1 MAKTTKMNSKDI
13 IIARKKLDETIT
25 KYWHI
30 IKTENVM
37 SNKAVKMG
45 VGSGLDLKE
54 LYNQI
59 TQMAETRIKLKLML
73 NAINNGI
80 STFNYAEEK
89 KKHYY
94 TIFAAS
100 EEKEKLAHWKDIIKK
115 TIDPKEKARK
125 GVKGTGKREI
135 FSSAK
140 ITALS
145 NELQL
150 KINSLDTKIEE
161 YNNKTSVDIN
171 SEMDDDITKLIAAQ
185 IRQDTRCWR
194 AQTGSRPV
202 IPLYN

>member
-1 MAKTTKMNSKDI
+1 MKKTTMNSKDI

-37 SNKAVKMG
+37 SNKAVQMG
-45 VGSGLDLKE
+45 IGSGLDLKE

-59 TQMAETRIKLKLML
+59 TQMSETRIKLKLML
-73 NAINNGI
+73 NAINNG
-80 STFNYAEEK
+80 TFKFDYEEEK

-100 EEKEKLAHWKDIIKK
+100 EEKEKVAHWKDIIKK

-125 GVKGTGKREI
+125 GMKGTGKREI

-140 ITALS
+140 ITSLI
-145 NELQL
+145 NTLQL
-150 KINSLDTKIEE
+150 NINKLDTKIEE
-161 YNNKTSVDIN
+161 YNNKTSIDIGADAN
-171 SEMDDDITKLIAAQ
+171 ADITSLLAA
-185 IRQDTRCWR
+185 
-194 AQTGSRPV
+194 
-202 IPLYN
+202 

>member
-1 MAKTTKMNSKDI
+1 MNSKDI

-45 VGSGLDLKE
+45 VGSGLNLKE

-73 NAINNGI
+73 NAINNGTF
-80 STFNYAEEK
+80 TFNYEEEK

-94 TIFAAS
+94 TIFAAG

-125 GVKGTGKREI
+125 GMKGIGKREI

-140 ITALS
+140 ITS
-145 NELQL
+145 FINSLQL
-150 KINSLDTKIEE
+150 NINKLDTKIEE
-161 YNNKTSVDIN
+161 YNNKTSIEFD
-171 SEMDDDITKLIAAQ
+171 SESEKNVTTLLAA
-185 IRQDTRCWR
+185 
-194 AQTGSRPV
+194 
-202 IPLYN
+202 

>member
-1 MAKTTKMNSKDI
+1 MIKNIKTKMNSKDI

-37 SNKAVKMG
+37 AKKAVEAG
-45 VGSGLDLKE
+45 IGSGLDLKE

-59 TQMAETRIKLKLML
+59 TQMSETRIKLKLML

-80 STFNYAEEK
+80 SSFNYEEEK

-94 TIFAAS
+94 TIFAAC
-100 EEKEKLAHWKDIIKK
+100 EEKEKLAHWKEIIKK

-125 GVKGTGKREI
+125 GSKGTGKREI

-140 ITALS
+140 ITSLMNS
-145 NELQL
+145 IQL
-150 KINSLDTKIEE
+150 NINKHDAAIED
-161 YNNKTSVDIN
+161 YNNKTTIEFDTTN
-171 SEMDDDITKLIAAQ
+171 DSEIAKLIAA
-185 IRQDTRCWR
+185 
-194 AQTGSRPV
+194 
-202 IPLYN
+202 

>member
-1 MAKTTKMNSKDI
+1 MTKKTTKMNSKDI
-13 IIARKKLDETIT
+13 IIARKKLDENIT

-37 SNKAVKMG
+37 SNKAVKAG

-59 TQMAETRIKLKLML
+59 TQMSITRIKLKLML

-80 STFNYAEEK
+80 SDFNYEEEK

-94 TIFAAS
+94 TIFAAC

-115 TIDPKEKARK
+115 TIDPKEKSRK
-125 GVKGTGKREI
+125 GMKGTGKREI

-140 ITALS
+140 ITSLINA
-145 NELQL
+145 LQL
-150 KINSLDTKIEE
+150 DINKLDTKISE
-161 YNNKTSVDIN
+161 YNDKTSISIETETD
-171 SEMDDDITKLIAAQ
+171 SDITTLLAA
-185 IRQDTRCWR
+185 
-194 AQTGSRPV
+194 
-202 IPLYN
+202 

>member
-1 MAKTTKMNSKDI
+1 MKKTTMNSKDI

-37 SNKAVKMG
+37 STKAIKMG

-59 TQMAETRIKLKLML
+59 TQMSETRIKLKLML
-73 NAINNGI
+73 NAINNG
-80 STFNYAEEK
+80 TFTFDYEEEK

-100 EEKEKLAHWKDIIKK
+100 EEKEKVAHWKDIIKK

-125 GVKGTGKREI
+125 GMKGT
-135 FSSAK
+135 S
-140 ITALS
+140 L
-145 NELQL
+145 
-150 KINSLDTKIEE
+150 INSLQLNINKLDTQIEE
-161 YNNKTSVDIN
+161 YNNKTSIEIN
-171 SEMDDDITKLIAAQ
+171 SETDSDITKLLAA
-185 IRQDTRCWR
+185 
-194 AQTGSRPV
+194 
-202 IPLYN
+202 

>member
-1 MAKTTKMNSKDI
+1 MNSKDI

-37 SNKAVKMG
+37 SNKAVNAG

-54 LYNQI
+54 LYNKI
-59 TQMAETRIKLKLML
+59 TQMSTTRIKLKLML

-80 STFNYAEEK
+80 SSFSYEDEK

-94 TIFAAS
+94 TIFAAC
-100 EEKEKLAHWKDIIKK
+100 EEKEKVAHWKDIIKK

-125 GVKGTGKREI
+125 GMRGTGRREI

-140 ITALS
+140 IT
-145 NELQL
+145 QL
-150 KINSLDTKIEE
+150 INDIQLNINKYDAKIEE
-161 YNNKTSVDIN
+161 YNNTTTIDFDTDIDN
-171 SEMDDDITKLIAAQ
+171 DIKNLIAA
-185 IRQDTRCWR
+185 
-194 AQTGSRPV
+194 
-202 IPLYN
+202 

>member
-13 IIARKKLDETIT
+13 IIARKKLDENIT

-45 VGSGLDLKE
+45 IGSGFDLKE
-54 LYNQI
+54 LYNKI

-80 STFNYAEEK
+80 SSFNYEEEK

-94 TIFAAS
+94 TIFAAC
-100 EEKEKLAHWKDIIKK
+100 EEKEKVSHWKDIIKK

-125 GVKGTGKREI
+125 GMKGIGKREI

-140 ITALS
+140 ITSLI
-145 NELQL
+145 NTIQL
-150 KINSLDTKIEE
+150 NINNLDAKIED
-161 YNNKTSVDIN
+161 YNNKTSIDFNTEI
-171 SEMDDDITKLIAAQ
+171 DKDITHLIAA
-185 IRQDTRCWR
+185 
-194 AQTGSRPV
+194 
-202 IPLYN
+202 

>member
-1 MAKTTKMNSKDI
+1 MNSKDI

-54 LYNQI
+54 LYNKI
-59 TQMAETRIKLKLML
+59 LQMSETRIKLKLML

-80 STFNYAEEK
+80 SSFNYEEEK

-94 TIFAAS
+94 TIFAAC
-100 EEKEKLAHWKDIIKK
+100 EEKEKLSHWKEIIKK

-125 GVKGTGKREI
+125 GMKGVGKREI

-140 ITALS
+140 ITSLTNS
-145 NELQL
+145 IQL
-150 KINSLDTKIEE
+150 EINKLDAKIEE
-161 YNNKTSVDIN
+161 YNKKTSIEFA
-171 SEMDDDITKLIAAQ
+171 SDDNTDITKLLA
-185 IRQDTRCWR
+185 
-194 AQTGSRPV
+194 V
-202 IPLYN
+202 

>member
-1 MAKTTKMNSKDI
+1 MNSKDI

-73 NAINNGI
+73 NAINNGTF
-80 STFNYAEEK
+80 TFNYEEEK

-94 TIFAAS
+94 TIFAAG

-125 GVKGTGKREI
+125 GMKGIGKREI

-140 ITALS
+140 ITS
-145 NELQL
+145 FINSLQL
-150 KINSLDTKIEE
+150 NINKLDTKIEE
-161 YNNKTSVDIN
+161 YNNKTSIEFD
-171 SEMDDDITKLIAAQ
+171 SESEKNVTTLMAA
-185 IRQDTRCWR
+185 
-194 AQTGSRPV
+194 
-202 IPLYN
+202 

>member
-1 MAKTTKMNSKDI
+1 MKKTTKMNSKDI

-37 SNKAVKMG
+37 STKAVKAG
-45 VGSGLDLKE
+45 IGSGLDLKE
-54 LYNQI
+54 LYNKI

-80 STFNYAEEK
+80 SSFNYEDEK

-94 TIFAAS
+94 TIFAAC
-100 EEKEKLAHWKDIIKK
+100 EEKEKIAHWKDIIKK

-135 FSSAK
+135 FTSAK
-140 ITALS
+140 ITQLINDIQLS
-145 NELQL
+145 VN
-150 KINSLDTKIEE
+150 KYDARIEE
-161 YNNKTSVDIN
+161 YNNNTAIDFNIETDADI
-171 SEMDDDITKLIAAQ
+171 EKLIAA
-185 IRQDTRCWR
+185 
-194 AQTGSRPV
+194 
-202 IPLYN
+202 

>member
-1 MAKTTKMNSKDI
+1 MTKKTQMDSKNI

-54 LYNQI
+54 LYNKI
-59 TQMAETRIKLKLML
+59 TQMSETRIKLKLML

-80 STFNYAEEK
+80 STFDYEEEK

-115 TIDPKEKARK
+115 TIDPKEKSRK

-140 ITALS
+140 ITSLI
-145 NELQL
+145 NTLQL
-150 KINSLDTKIEE
+150 NINKLDTKIAD
-161 YNNKTSVDIN
+161 YNNDTTIDFDTENNK
-171 SEMDDDITKLIAAQ
+171 DITALLAA
-185 IRQDTRCWR
+185 
-194 AQTGSRPV
+194 
-202 IPLYN
+202 

>member
-1 MAKTTKMNSKDI
+1 MKKTTMNSKDI

-37 SNKAVKMG
+37 SNKAVQMG
-45 VGSGLDLKE
+45 IGSGLDLKE

-59 TQMAETRIKLKLML
+59 TQMSETRIKLKLML
-73 NAINNGI
+73 NAINNG
-80 STFNYAEEK
+80 TFKFDYEEEK

-100 EEKEKLAHWKDIIKK
+100 EEKEKVAHWKDIIKK

-125 GVKGTGKREI
+125 GMKGTGKREI

-140 ITALS
+140 ITSLI
-145 NELQL
+145 NTLQL
-150 KINSLDTKIEE
+150 NINKLDTKIEE
-161 YNNKTSVDIN
+161 YNNKTSIDIGADAN
-171 SEMDDDITKLIAAQ
+171 TDIISLLTA
-185 IRQDTRCWR
+185 
-194 AQTGSRPV
+194 
-202 IPLYN
+202 

>member
-1 MAKTTKMNSKDI
+1 MKKTTMNSKDI

-37 SNKAVKMG
+37 SKKAVQMG
-45 VGSGLDLKE
+45 IGSGFDLKE

-59 TQMAETRIKLKLML
+59 TQMSETRIKLKLML
-73 NAINNGI
+73 NAINNG
-80 STFNYAEEK
+80 TFKFDYEEEK

-100 EEKEKLAHWKDIIKK
+100 EEKEKIAHWKDIIKK

-125 GVKGTGKREI
+125 GIKGTGKREI

-140 ITALS
+140 ITSLI
-145 NELQL
+145 NTIQL
-150 KINSLDTKIEE
+150 NVNKLDAKIEE
-161 YNNKTSVDIN
+161 YNNKTSIDIGGDGN
-171 SEMDDDITKLIAAQ
+171 SDITTILAA
-185 IRQDTRCWR
+185 
-194 AQTGSRPV
+194 
-202 IPLYN
+202 

>member
-1 MAKTTKMNSKDI
+1 MTKKTTMNSKDI

-54 LYNQI
+54 LYNKI

-73 NAINNGI
+73 NAINNGTF
-80 STFNYAEEK
+80 TFNYEEEK

-100 EEKEKLAHWKDIIKK
+100 EEKEKISHWKDIIKK

-125 GVKGTGKREI
+125 GMKGTGKREI

-140 ITALS
+140 ITSLI
-145 NELQL
+145 NGLQL
-150 KINSLDTKIEE
+150 NINKLDTKIED
-161 YNNKTSVDIN
+161 YNNKTSIDIGTDAN
-171 SEMDDDITKLIAAQ
+171 SDITELLAA
-185 IRQDTRCWR
+185 
-194 AQTGSRPV
+194 
-202 IPLYN
+202 